1 MALLLRIESLLN
13 FFPPPPV
20 GALRMPLAERAQ
32 SNAVQTTQFL
42 STPDSSGKPLSEA
55 KSLERI
61 AGKGSE
67 KNYLVNRSITGGVT
81 PVDENPPSWKRFC
94 MVT

>member
-1 MALLLRIESLLN
+1 VNSDDFPITQFQLLRRNKSEGFL
-13 FFPPPPV
+13 
-20 GALRMPLAERAQ
+20 
-32 SNAVQTTQFL
+32 TTKFL

-67 KNYLVNRSITGGVT
+67 KNYFVNRSITGGVA
-81 PVDENPPSWKRFC
+81 PVDEKPPSWKRFC

>member
-1 MALLLRIESLLN
+1 MNYGVGIKSPIFPLRSNNKSEG
-13 FFPPPPV
+13 FP
-20 GALRMPLAERAQ
+20 
-32 SNAVQTTQFL
+32 TTKFL

-67 KNYLVNRSITGGVT
+67 KITSRNAQSPEELHRLMRSRRRGKGFAWLR
-81 PVDENPPSWKRFC
+81 SGLSR
-94 MVT
+94 

>member
-1 MALLLRIESLLN
+1 MALRRRLHREGPKDEGLRLFI
-13 FFPPPPV
+13 
-20 GALRMPLAERAQ
+20 
-32 SNAVQTTQFL
+32 NAVQTTKFF
-42 STPDSSGKPLSEA
+42 STPDSSGKPFCEA

-67 KNYLVNRSITGGVT
+67 KNYFVNRSITGGVT
-81 PVDENPPSWKRFC
+81 PVDEKPPSWKRFC